1 VLSREENE
9 ILCRVGPGTPMG
21 AMMRRYWLPAALS
34 SELEADGAPLLVRML
49 GERFV
54 AFRDTDGRVGLL
66 DENCPHRGASL
77 QLARNEACGLRCLY
91 HGWKMDV
98 SGRVL
103 ETPPEPDELNF
114 KDRVRAPA
122 FPVRE
127 AGGVIWTYLGPPGTE
142 PLPMDFDF
150 MNLPASHLLWFKMR
164 EECNWAQGVEG
175 VLDNAHISWLHRDA
189 IRPAKGVETT
199 VFTATGGQRRPS
211 EDVKPRMEAQ
221 NTAYGFRYG
230 AIRKPTVDP
239 ETTKYVRVTLFVAPV
254 YTIFPAPAGW
264 GNMQVYLPID
274 DEHSMLFY
282 VRYKYD
288 APITDE
294 EREAQWKQ
302 TGMRP
307 GVDVDPAREWQ
318 KFRNPSNLWMQDRA
332 AMRRGDH
339 YTGIYGVNIEDMAAQ
354 ESMGPIY
361 DRTKEHVGTSDVAVI
376 RMRHLMIDAARR
388 FANGEAPLG
397 LTDPVP
403 YDKLRAEER
412 IIPIDTPWQVVGAFA
427 GERTEPDGGVVL
439 R

>member
-1 VLSREENE
+1 
-9 ILCRVGPGTPMG
+9 MG

-34 SELEADGAPLLVRML
+34 SEVEADGAPLLVRML

-54 AFRDTDGRVGLL
+54 AFRDTDGRVGIL

-77 QLARNEACGLRCLY
+77 LLARNEECGLRCLY

-98 SGRVL
+98 TGRVL

-114 KDRVRAPA
+114 KDRVGAAA

-142 PLPMDFDF
+142 PPPMDFDF
-150 MNLPASHLLWFKMR
+150 MNLPASHILWFKMR

-189 IRPAKGVETT
+189 IRPAKGVDTT
-199 VFTATGGQRRPS
+199 VFTATGQQRRPS

-274 DEHSMLFY
+274 DEHAMLFY

-294 EREAQWKQ
+294 VE
-302 TGMRP
+302 T
-307 GVDVDPAREWQ
+307 
-318 KFRNPSNLWMQDRA
+318 
-332 AMRRGDH
+332 
-339 YTGIYGVNIEDMAAQ
+339 
-354 ESMGPIY
+354 
-361 DRTKEHVGTSDVAVI
+361 AV
-376 RMRHLMIDAARR
+376 
-388 FANGEAPLG
+388 
-397 LTDPVP
+397 
-403 YDKLRAEER
+403 
-412 IIPIDTPWQVVGAFA
+412 
-427 GERTEPDGGVVL
+427 
-439 R
+439 